1 MAEKRRDLYEVLG
14 VPRDADPDALRKA
27 YRKLARQYH
36 PDVNPGDSEAEA
48 KFKEISQAYSVLSDP
63 EKRRNYDEFGDV
75 SLEGGFDPEKA
86 REAREAFG
94 RRFGGGGGAG
104 AGAGGGPRGFEGFAD
119 FGGGEPFEFG
129 DLEDLLGR
137 AFGGGARGRRGGG
150 RAGFPGQDVEAT
162 LELDFLEAA
171 RGGEKRIS
179 LARPTPDGGS
189 TTETVTV
196 RIPPGVADGGHIR
209 LPGKGGPGMG
219 GGPAGDLH
227 ARVRVR
233 PHPVFR
239 REGRDLH
246 LELPVTVRE
255 AVRGARVEVPTL
267 EGRATVTIPPG
278 TDGGQRLRLRGKGI
292 PSPSG
297 GAPGDLIVSVRI
309 RVPKGLD
316 DEALSKLDALA
327 AFDPDDPRKG
337 LFE

>member
-14 VPRDADPDALRKA
+14 VPRDADEDALRKA

-36 PDVNPGDSEAEA
+36 PDVNPGDQEAEA

-75 SLEGGFDPEKA
+75 SLEGGFDPEEA
-86 REAREAFG
+86 RRAREAFG
-94 RRFGGGGGAG
+94 RRFGGAGGAGG
-104 AGAGGGPRGFEGFAD
+104 AGAGGGPRGFQGFAD
-119 FGGGEPFEFG
+119 FGGGEHFEFG

-137 AFGGGARGRRGGG
+137 AFGGRARGSGRRG
-150 RAGFPGQDVEAT
+150 GFPGQDIEAT

-179 LARPTPDGGS
+179 LERPTPEGGRK
-189 TTETVTV
+189 TETVTV
-196 RIPPGVADGGHIR
+196 RIPPGVADGGRIR
-209 LPGKGGPGMG
+209 LPGKGGPGPG

-227 ARVRVR
+227 ATVRVR

-239 REGRDLH
+239 REGRHLH
-246 LELPVTVRE
+246 LEVPITVRE

-267 EGRATVTIPPG
+267 EGRATLTIPPG

-309 RVPKGLD
+309 RVPRGLD
-316 DEALSKLDALA
+316 EEALEKLDAIA
-327 AFDPDDPRKG
+327 AFDPPEPRKG